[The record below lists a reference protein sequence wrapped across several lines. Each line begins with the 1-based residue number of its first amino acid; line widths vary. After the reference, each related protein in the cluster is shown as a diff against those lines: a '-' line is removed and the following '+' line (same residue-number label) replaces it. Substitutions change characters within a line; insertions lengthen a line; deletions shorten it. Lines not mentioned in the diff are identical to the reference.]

1 MTGEPGRQAPDWL
14 SSWTES
20 RMKQAEDSRERLVE
34 RDRESRAHAALKLLR
49 ERGHLD
55 DGRQGS

>member
-1 MTGEPGRQAPDWL
+1 
-14 SSWTES
+14 
-20 RMKQAEDSRERLVE
+20 MKQAEDSRERLVE